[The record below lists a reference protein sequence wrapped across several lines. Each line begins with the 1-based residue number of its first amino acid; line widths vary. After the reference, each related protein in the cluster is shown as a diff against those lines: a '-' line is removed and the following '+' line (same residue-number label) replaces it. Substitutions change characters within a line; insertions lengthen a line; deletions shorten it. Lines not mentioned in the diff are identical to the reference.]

1 MRKKKT
7 NKERLKSLVKNKNF
21 IVAIC
26 VIALVGA
33 TMGISYASFFSVKS
47 NSSNQNI
54 TTGTL
59 QVSYGSDT
67 TSAILKENMSSMS
80 DEMGMNQSTS
90 KLVHIQ
96 NTGTLDSTFVLDIGY
111 DMDNFT
117 KRSGYSTSDSLTPLD
132 YIMIAVYEYNGSGT
146 EDTLI
151 TGPIAIT
158 DLPIY
163 SYNSSDSRYNRYTIL
178 VNTVGSTSS
187 GNATKTYK
195 IKTWLSDQAL
205 PAVSYSYFY
214 INTEVVAEVVNAK
227 MKYNFTG
234 TVKNSSGTA
243 LSNAVVSFQNNS
255 QVSTTNSSGT
265 YTISGVYPGVY
276 NIDIT
281 YDNVTYSGNLT
292 VVEGSANALVSLGT
306 SFTGSNIYAVCN
318 TYGTTINKVIKKNN
332 LEGYTDVLN
341 ISSGSLSPTYKFTG
355 GATENITGVNFTL
368 NATTGEYSMSLG

>member
-96 NTGTLDSTFVLDIGY
+96 NTGSLDSTFVLDIGY